1 MFMEAIYLYVKF
13 QQSGD
18 LSLNVSEKKK
28 MGISDIITI
37 QVKLHICGYSITIH
51 NSDKIQKRNRTFNY
65 YLYLVVDYVMQ
76 LYGMQVLT

>member
-28 MGISDIITI
+28 WESQI
-37 QVKLHICGYSITIH
+37 
-51 NSDKIQKRNRTFNY
+51 
-65 YLYLVVDYVMQ
+65 
-76 LYGMQVLT
+76 